1 MKAKDLYET
10 QKNSTKQIFDQI
22 KKQQEVE
29 LQAINE
35 KLKKLQKGQKKGK
48 RNKEIQ
54 MLRIDVNRINN
65 QVQQDVETILQK
77 NLQKNNSIMMDSEMG
92 DIDMK

>member
-1 MKAKDLYET
+1 MASGGFMKAKDLYDT

-35 KLKKLQKGQKKGK
+35 KLKKLKKGQNKGK
-48 RNKEIQ
+48 KNKEIQ

-65 QVQQDVETILQK
+65 
-77 NLQKNNSIMMDSEMG
+77 
-92 DIDMK
+92 

>member
-1 MKAKDLYET
+1 MNTSHFNQTLASGGFMKAKDLYDT

-35 KLKKLQKGQKKGK
+35 KLKKL
-48 RNKEIQ
+48 
-54 MLRIDVNRINN
+54 
-65 QVQQDVETILQK
+65 
-77 NLQKNNSIMMDSEMG
+77 
-92 DIDMK
+92 

>member
-1 MKAKDLYET
+1 MKAKDLYDT

-35 KLKKLQKGQKKGK
+35 KLKKL
-48 RNKEIQ
+48 
-54 MLRIDVNRINN
+54 
-65 QVQQDVETILQK
+65 
-77 NLQKNNSIMMDSEMG
+77 
-92 DIDMK
+92 